1 MSTNLSTPELIDVFP
16 ISAEGKGSVVSRWED
31 GLCNG
36 PMSALNPQ
44 IAVVFPG
51 HDRKDKVDFTLSV
64 PDSDGRTG
72 IVMYIYKA
80 ETPERFFVKKHE
92 KHNLVAS
99 SKFLRD
105 TSVTCTLDLSTLSSS
120 RTCVVL
126 LCSENTSFTKK
137 FSLSTTLESSKP
149 KEDLPTLTVLP
160 MQTTTLSSKWTRELC
175 DGYNRILN
183 PQFSIRVS
191 QDEEVLAYVSIR
203 QNSIV
208 LFCNELILELT
219 DIAEEVL

>member
-1 MSTNLSTPELIDVFP
+1 MLQLIDAFL

-44 IAVVFPG
+44 IAAIFPG
-51 HDRKDKVDFTLSV
+51 HDREGKVVFTLSV

-72 IVMYIYKA
+72 IVMYVYKTEA
-80 ETPERFFVKKHE
+80 PERFFEKKHE
-92 KHNLVAS
+92 KPNLIAS

-126 LCSENTSFTKK
+126 LCSENTSFTKA
-137 FSLSTTLESSKP
+137 FSLSTALENSKP
-149 KEDLPTLTVLP
+149 KTDMPTLTVLP
-160 MQTTTLSSKWTRELC
+160 MQTTTVCSRWTKELC

-183 PQFSIRVS
+183 PQISIRVS
-191 QDEEVLAYVSIR
+191 QDQDVLTYVSI
-203 QNSIV
+203 
-208 LFCNELILELT
+208 
-219 DIAEEVL
+219 